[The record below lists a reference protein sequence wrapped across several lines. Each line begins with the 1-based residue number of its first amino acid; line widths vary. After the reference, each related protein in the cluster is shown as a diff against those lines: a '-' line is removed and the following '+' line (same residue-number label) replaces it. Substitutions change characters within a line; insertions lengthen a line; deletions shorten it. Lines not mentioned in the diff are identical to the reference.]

1 VLVGTVSSAAWQG
14 SGQLRPDG
22 AYSRRNP
29 RNILKVARIDF
40 EGSYPKCNATD
51 YVKFSCMSR
60 DCGKVRIA
68 RRAAVTTTSLLF
80 IIALLTLG
88 IPGLQAQTKSEEPHW
103 NAAQAPIAKNIA
115 NLRSLA
121 DDVRPRAT
129 QLLATQIRA
138 LPPSANKVALAYE
151 LANLSTEGDQGQ
163 ETLQAVATTLEE
175 ALRQHPVADASG
187 APANEYV
194 ELASLATYEHVRVS
208 VANAQYREAV
218 AKLRLDNARRERI
231 NFVLTG
237 LDGQKWTLRDLRGK
251 VVLVNFWATWC
262 PPCRK
267 EMPDLDALYK
277 KYKSQGFV
285 VLAISD
291 EQAATVKAFL
301 VKHKVSYPI
310 LLDPGDVVH
319 KRFDVIGIPKSYL
332 YDRDGKLVAQAMDM
346 RTKNQFQGMLAQA
359 GLDSTH
365 KLSKESLL
373 KLPARAKRSL

>member
-1 VLVGTVSSAAWQG
+1 MSRVGQSEFG
-14 SGQLRPDG
+14 
-22 AYSRRNP
+22 
-29 RNILKVARIDF
+29 
-40 EGSYPKCNATD
+40 GSYPKCKAPD
-51 YVKFSCMSR
+51 YDKFTFMSR
-60 DCGKVRIA
+60 DCGKVRVA
-68 RRAAVTTTSLLF
+68 RRARVTTISFLF
-80 IIALLTLG
+80 VVALLACSLSR
-88 IPGLQAQTKSEEPHW
+88 LRAQTKTEEPHW
-103 NAAQAPIAKNIA
+103 SAAQATIAKNIA
-115 NLRSLA
+115 GLRSLA

-138 LPPSANKVALAYE
+138 LPPSANKVALAYQ
-151 LANLSTEGDQGQ
+151 LANLSTEGDQGK
-163 ETLQAVATTLEE
+163 ETLQAVTSTLED

-187 APANEYV
+187 SPSDEYV
-194 ELASLATYEHVRVS
+194 ELASLATYEHVNVS
-208 VANAQYREAV
+208 MANAQYREAL
-218 AKLRLDNARRERI
+218 AKLRLDTARRDRI

-237 LDGQKWTLRDLRGK
+237 LDGQKWALRDLRGK

-291 EQAATVKAFL
+291 EQAPAIKAFL
-301 VKHKVSYPI
+301 EKHKVSYPI

-319 KRFDVIGIPKSYL
+319 KRFDVMGIPKSYL

-346 RTKNQFQGMLAQA
+346 RTKNQFQVMLAQA
-359 GLDSTH
+359 GLDANH

-373 KLPARAKRSL
+373 KIPERAKHSM